1 MEDEKNRM
9 KEKTRTVLCGLLA
22 CLILLTACTKKP
34 TEIISD
40 AETTPEP
47 DITAEA
53 VMPAASVALH
63 HDSTEALPE
72 VQETRSED
80 GIDKEETVYIKA
92 NPDGSLRSAMVEAIL
107 NYSGE
112 NGYILD
118 RSNLDSI
125 RNTEGDEEFRQRADG
140 TLLWEDHGEKIHYE
154 GKSREG
160 IPVSVK
166 ISYTLDGVPVQPDA
180 LAGKSGHLKIRFDY
194 ENRTRETRSVSLLG
208 STPRDVQT
216 KIPFLAITMA
226 MLPDEVFSNIR
237 VTNGKILRLGEQ
249 NAFLGWA
256 VPGLPEAVTFAD
268 NKLTEDLEFP
278 VYAELEADVR
288 EFKLDFT
295 ATVFSNGLFE
305 NLEQKDLDDLYDLT
319 ADIDELYDAAA
330 QLAEGS
336 EAFGDGMSAY
346 TGGVNE
352 MLRTVQNLAADLPAL
367 EDEVMRIAAEVGG
380 LENALTE
387 PPQQLDD
394 ASDLLTEAADSL
406 SGLQNVLSWVVE
418 YGGYASGA
426 IEGAMAANAAAS
438 EANARLAQ
446 EIDSAQEALQEAR
459 IQINEMALTI
469 DLSDEMTGME
479 LSIEQQSA
487 LKAALSAALGSEIDR
502 LWTDITQPVDMAGES
517 LNQTIEEIGT
527 ISYSLGQSNDALQQ
541 AKSYTDAIAG
551 TGGTELDMISES
563 LRATAEQLGTAAQTL
578 RAVRDSAVIQDFIY
592 KVSALSAGLDTTLP
606 EDFDYNAEIQNLIN
620 AGELLN
626 NAAHQLEQGN
636 AAFRDGIAELADD
649 GGWRL
654 RRLARE
660 LAAMRAA
667 DLEYTN
673 FGGIADGR
681 KGSVRFIVE
690 TDAIE

>member
-1 MEDEKNRM
+1 MEERKNRM
-9 KEKTRTVLCGLLA
+9 KERTRAVLCGLMG
-22 CLILLTACTKKP
+22 CMFLLTACAKAP
-34 TEIISD
+34 TETVPE
-40 AETTPEP
+40 AETSVPASAEAAETVKPEP
-47 DITAEA
+47 SAA
-53 VMPAASVALH
+53 VEST
-63 HDSTEALPE
+63 STETLPE
-72 VQETRSED
+72 AQETRSED
-80 GIDKEETVYIKA
+80 SVDKEETVYIKA
-92 NPDGSLRSAMVEAIL
+92 NPDGSLKSATVETVL
-107 NYSGE
+107 NYPGE

-125 RNTEGDEEFRQRADG
+125 RNTEGDEEYRQQADW

-160 IPVSVK
+160 IPVSVR
-166 ISYTLDGVPVQPDA
+166 ISYTLDGMPVRPEE
-180 LAGKSGHLKIRFDY
+180 LVGKSGHLKIRFDY
-194 ENRTRETRSVSLLG
+194 ENRTRETRSVSILG
-208 STPRDVQT
+208 SAPRDVQT
-216 KIPFLAITMA
+216 KVPFLAITMA
-226 MLPDEVFSNIR
+226 MLPDEVFSNLR
-237 VTNGKILRLGEQ
+237 VTNGRILSLGEQ

-256 VPGLPEAVTFAD
+256 VPGLPEAVTLAD
-268 NKLTEDLEFP
+268 NKLTEDLELP

-288 EFKLDFT
+288 DFKLDFT
-295 ATVFSNGLFE
+295 ATVFSNGLVQD
-305 NLEQKDLDDLYDLT
+305 LEQKDLDDLYDLT
-319 ADIDELYDAAA
+319 TDIDELYDAAA

-346 TGGVNE
+346 TGGVND
-352 MLRTVQNLAADLPAL
+352 MLRMVQNLAADLPAL
-367 EDEVMRIAAEVGG
+367 ESEVMRIAAEVGG

-394 ASDLLTEAADSL
+394 ASVLLSEAADSL
-406 SGLQNVLSWVVE
+406 SGLQSVLAWVVE

-426 IEGAMAANAAAS
+426 IEGAMAANTAAA
-438 EANARLAQ
+438 EANVRLAQ
-446 EIDSAQEALQEAR
+446 EIDSAQAALQEAQGR
-459 IQINEMALTI
+459 MNGIAMTVDLAELRLDGEQEAL
-469 DLSDEMTGME
+469 LN
-479 LSIEQQSA
+479 
-487 LKAALSAALGSEIDR
+487 AALSNALGGLLSEI
-502 LWTDITQPVDMAGES
+502 TEPITTAGES
-517 LNQTIEEIGT
+517 LYQTVEEIST
-527 ISYSLGQSNDALQQ
+527 ISNSLGQSSGALEQ

-551 TGGTELDMISES
+551 TGGTELDLVSES

-592 KVSALSAGLDTTLP
+592 KVSALSEGMDMTLP
-606 EDFDYNAEIQNLIN
+606 ADIDYSAEIQNLIN
-620 AGELLN
+620 AGDLLN

-681 KGSVRFIVE
+681 KGGVRFIVE